1 MYTTFRQPLLGDRRL
16 ICLPHAGGSANDYR
30 HWAGAVPGV
39 DVIAARLPGRDSRFA
54 EPAATEFEP
63 LVDHLLAE
71 LTPYLGTP
79 YALFGHSMG
88 GLLGYELG
96 RRLEAAGHGPEL
108 VIAAG
113 TAAPAELS
121 GPHPSGA
128 PADDLPS
135 DEVLLDE
142 LRRDRAAPPEVLA
155 DAELM
160 ALLLPVLRADLAVV
174 ASYRDDPAR
183 PPLRA
188 PLRLYH
194 GRDEV
199 PDPDRLVAGWAP
211 SVTGT
216 PRAHGFPGGH
226 FFVRTASDEVLAR
239 LTEDLYERTAVR

>member
-1 MYTTFRQPLLGDRRL
+1 MYTTFRRPLLADKRL
-16 ICLPHAGGSANDYR
+16 ICLPHAGGGANDYR
-30 HWAGAVPGV
+30 PWADAVPGV
-39 DVIAARLPGRDSRFA
+39 DVVAARLPGRDSRFT

-79 YALFGHSMG
+79 FALFGHSMG
-88 GLLGYELG
+88 GLLAYELG
-96 RRLEAAGHGPEL
+96 RRLEAAGHRPEL
-108 VIAAG
+108 VIASGA
-113 TAAPAELS
+113 AAPRVLS
-121 GPHPSGA
+121 GPHPVAEVS
-128 PADDLPS
+128 DDL
-135 DEVLLDE
+135 LLAE
-142 LRRDRAAPPEVLA
+142 LREDEAAPPEVLA

-194 GRDEV
+194 GWDEV
-199 PDPDRLVAGWAP
+199 PDPARLVADWTPAATDP
-211 SVTGT
+211 

-226 FFVRTASDEVLAR
+226 FFVRTAPHEVLAR
-239 LTEDLYERTAVR
+239 LTEDLHERTAVR